1 MSMKNSKKLEKS
13 RGILA
18 FALNTETTDYV
29 AIAQK
34 TLAVASRRL
43 NLPYTL
49 ITDTND
55 VDLKNNRFDV
65 DSNSF
70 VQWRNFNRH
79 SAYELS
85 PYDETLVIDAD
96 YLVVDDSLL
105 NIFQCEWDYILQRN
119 SHALTAEWPD
129 AMGDNSLPYVWAT
142 VFAFRKTP
150 RAKLFFNLIDRI
162 QKNYSYYRALF
173 NIRER
178 NYRNDYAFSIADTI
192 LNGYAIQTDTIPGSL
207 LAINQPINKIELHN
221 SQFVVRDDAK
231 AYIVPR
237 TNLHIMSKTY
247 LQSNDF
253 ERLVN
258 QLINEQT

>member
-1 MSMKNSKKLEKS
+1 MIMKNSKKLEKS

-18 FALNTETTDYV
+18 FALNTETTDYIS
-29 AIAQK
+29 IAEK
-34 TLAVASRRL
+34 TLALAAKKL

-49 ITDTND
+49 ITDT
-55 VDLKNNRFDV
+55 V
-65 DSNSF
+65 DSNFTNTRFDIDLNQF
-70 VQWRNFNRH
+70 VNWRNFNRC

-85 PYDETLVIDAD
+85 PYNETLVIDVD
-96 YLVVDDSLL
+96 YVVVEDSLL
-105 NIFQCEWDYILQRN
+105 NIFECNWDYLLQRK
-119 SHALTAEWPD
+119 SHALTTEWPT

-150 RAKLFFNLIDRI
+150 RAKLFFNLVDRI

-192 LNGYAIQTDTIPGSL
+192 LNGYAIQTNTIPGSL
-207 LAINQPINKIELHN
+207 LAVNQSIDKIELQD
-221 SQFVVRDDAK
+221 SRFVIRDQSK

-237 TNLHIMSKTY
+237 TNLHVMSKKY
-247 LQSNDF
+247 LQSTNF
-253 ERLVN
+253 EHLIN
-258 QLINEQT
+258 QLINE